1 MTTQPGTA
9 THPGTTAQPGTETAG
24 RVIDVLLLFTDGP
37 DELGVSAIARELGL
51 SKAVV
56 HRILQTLVG
65 RGMVAL
71 DQESRLYRLGPSAA
85 ALGARALREFDLRAV
100 AAATLRRLQ
109 ADTGETVT
117 LSALVPGGRAY
128 VDQIVS
134 THEVKM
140 TVELGRRFPLHA
152 GSSGKCCLAHLPE
165 PWREEILAASLP
177 ALTDTTPTDPGDLRA
192 ELAGIREL
200 GYASSHGER
209 QSDAGSVASP
219 LFGLDG
225 DVRGAVS
232 VCGPR
237 SRVTPAFIRDCAPRV
252 VEAARDISAA
262 LGWTG
267 ESPAGRRGRA
277 SASPTRP
284 RKDPAPHD

>member
-1 MTTQPGTA
+1 
-9 THPGTTAQPGTETAG
+9 
-24 RVIDVLLLFTDGP
+24 VIDVLLLFTDGP
-37 DELGVSAIARELGL
+37 DELGVSRIARELGL

-71 DQESRLYRLGPSAA
+71 DQETRLYRLGPSAA

-100 AAATLRRLQ
+100 AGATLRRLQ
-109 ADTGETVT
+109 LETGETVT
-117 LSALVPGGRAY
+117 LTALVPGGRAY

-152 GSSGKCCLAHLPE
+152 GSSGKCCLAFLPE
-165 PWREEILAASLP
+165 RRREEILDAALP
-177 ALTDTTPTDPGDLRA
+177 ALTDSTPTDAVALRV
-192 ELAGIREL
+192 ELAGIRDV

-209 QSDAGSVASP
+209 QADAGSIASP

-225 DVRGAVS
+225 DVRGSVS

-237 SRVTPAFIRDCAPRV
+237 SRFTTAFVDDCAPRV

-267 ESPAGRRGRA
+267 GTPAGRYGDTA
-277 SASPTRP
+277 AATGHATTKGSGSP
-284 RKDPAPHD
+284 

>member
-1 MTTQPGTA
+1 MTTQPGT
-9 THPGTTAQPGTETAG
+9 GTETAG

-37 DELGVSAIARELGL
+37 DELGVSRIARELGL

-71 DQESRLYRLGPSAA
+71 DSETRLYRLGPSAA

-100 AAATLRRLQ
+100 AGNTLRRLQ
-109 ADTGETVT
+109 LETGETVT
-117 LSALVPGGRAY
+117 LTALVPGGRAY

-152 GSSGKCCLAHLPE
+152 GSSGKCCLAFLPE
-165 PWREEILAASLP
+165 ARREEILAAALP
-177 ALTDTTPTDPGDLRA
+177 ALTDSTPTDAAALRA
-192 ELAGIREL
+192 ELAAVRRD

-225 DVRGAVS
+225 DVRGSVS

-237 SRVTPAFIRDCAPRV
+237 SRFTPAFVHDCAPRV

-267 ESPAGRRGRA
+267 GTPAGRHGETA
-277 SASPTRP
+277 AAHATTKGPGSP
-284 RKDPAPHD
+284 